1 MVRLSKHQA
10 ATFIQKQWRGHLGR
24 QRFFAELLAQERNR
38 VKSTKKV
45 KEKKLDE
52 IKLHQPKKQQSPSPR
67 QYKQVPRSNS
77 RDSLDDNRDLDDD
90 DEEDIIVY
98 RANKRAPLIKASDI
112 QSSVSHSVDSL
123 RRSDASMSLNSP
135 QRLPRQQ
142 NPHNPLLYQQQVD
155 VSSDSLNPDQY
166 PLEMIEEEDDIIR
179 DSLTNT
185 RIPTMKLQKQSSNLL
200 TTSSSNA
207 TPSPHHQSLLSHKS
221 PKHLNPLT
229 KSPSRKMEV
238 HDKSNHSHHP
248 PNNHRNVNNEN
259 DEESGWKNPVDEFE
273 EEEEKRKND
282 PPKQSRR
289 LSEEDGIDELSPRH
303 LIELKEF
310 MYDVDDDGDEN
321 EDSLELPIQTI
332 IKKNLP
338 VVKAQPSSHPTT
350 SNHPTII
357 KSNHNTAYVASSS
370 PAAPQRHTTN
380 PLPSHPTT
388 TQQQSQPIKANAAAP
403 NSNIP
408 RFPSNKRPANT
419 NPSEAVAHQSQ
430 QKPQVR
436 SGSGLGGLGGGI
448 GGENSDNDQDNA
460 LETIIDKEKFE
471 RLKRLYEES
480 SSINDIIAANSP
492 QKKTVQPQ
500 VQPPPQPQP
509 PQITKPF
516 VSPRP
521 DHVTPKHTQQQQQ
534 PPPRQQQQPLP
545 QSDRIDRNDD
555 NQSKVS
561 YFSQQSTALR

>member
-1 MVRLSKHQA
+1 MVRLNKHQA

-24 QRFFAELLAQERNR
+24 QKFFAELLAQERNR

-52 IKLHQPKKQQSPSPR
+52 MKLHQPKKQQLSSPK
-67 QYKQVPRSNS
+67 QYKQAPRSNS

-98 RANKRAPLIKASDI
+98 RANKKAPLIKASDI

-135 QRLPRQQ
+135 QPLPRQQ

-185 RIPTMKLQKQSSNLL
+185 RIPTIKLQKQSSNLL
-200 TTSSSNA
+200 TTTSSSNA
-207 TPSPHHQSLLSHKS
+207 TPSPHHHNLLSHKS

-238 HDKSNHSHHP
+238 HDKSNHNHHP
-248 PNNHRNVNNEN
+248 PNHHLNIEN
-259 DEESGWKNPVDEFE
+259 DEESDWKNPVDEFE
-273 EEEEKRKND
+273 EEEEKRKKNS
-282 PPKQSRR
+282 PKQSRR
-289 LSEEDGIDELSPRH
+289 LSEEDRIDELSPRH

-338 VVKAQPSSHPTT
+338 IVKAQPSSHPTT
-350 SNHPTII
+350 SNNPTVI
-357 KSNHNTAYVASSS
+357 KSNHNTSVVSSS
-370 PAAPQRHTTN
+370 PATSQRHTTN
-380 PLPSHPTT
+380 QP
-388 TQQQSQPIKANAAAP
+388 QPIKVTAAVA

-408 RFPSNKRPANT
+408 RFPSNKRPVNA
-419 NPSEAVAHQSQ
+419 NPSEAVSHQSQ

-448 GGENSDNDQDNA
+448 VGDNSDNEQDNA

-492 QKKTVQPQ
+492 QKKTVQAQ
-500 VQPPPQPQP
+500 IQPQPQP

-521 DHVTPKHTQQQQQ
+521 DHVTPKHTQQHQQ
-534 PPPRQQQQPLP
+534 PPLHQQQPLP